1 MSGHKQSVSG
11 RREFLK
17 EAAALAGAGSAGAI
31 LPANVASARATRLR
45 VGLMMPYSG
54 TFAQLGVAMTNG
66 FKLAMQ
72 ERGGNL
78 AGLEVEYVVLDDESN
93 PAKAVENANKL
104 VTRDGIDVL
113 VGTAH
118 SGVAL
123 GMAKVA
129 RDTGVLWLIPLAT
142 ADELTGPLCAP
153 NIFRTSVSGWQSH
166 YPLGKVLK
174 AKGHKTAIFITWKY
188 AAGEQMLA
196 GFKEGYEKE
205 GGRLVKELFLPFP
218 QVEFQAMLT
227 EIASVKPDAVVAFF
241 GGAAAAKFLKDYQ
254 AAGLRTRIPLYG
266 SGFLTEGVLDA
277 AGDAAEGLETTLNY
291 GDRLNTVKD
300 NAFRLAYVKTFKA
313 QPDLFAV
320 QGYDAGQLLAAGLD
334 AVKGDLSNKAG
345 LIAAMETARINS
357 PRGVFTMS
365 SAHNP
370 VQDIY
375 LRRVVG
381 KENKVIGIAV
391 KNLADPARGC
401 KA

>member
-31 LPANVASARATRLR
+31 LPVNVALARPTRLR

-78 AGLEVEYVVLDDESN
+78 AGLEVEYVALDDESN

-254 AAGLRTRIPLYG
+254 AAGLRAKIPLYG

-291 GDRLNTVKD
+291 GDGLSTVKD

-345 LIAAMETARINS
+345 LIAAMKTARINS
-357 PRGVFTMS
+357 PRGMFTMS

-401 KA
+401 KM

>member
-1 MSGHKQSVSG
+1 MNEQARQARD
-11 RREFLK
+11 RRLFLK
-17 EAAALAGAGSAGAI
+17 EASALAGLGCAATM
-31 LPANVASARATRLR
+31 LPMRRASAAPGRLR

-54 TFAQLGVAMTNG
+54 TFAQLGAAMTNG
-66 FKLAMQ
+66 FKLALE
-72 ERGGNL
+72 ERGATL
-78 AGLEVEYVVLDDESN
+78 SGLDLDYVVLDDESQ
-93 PAKAVENANKL
+93 PAKAVEYANKL
-104 VTRDGIDVL
+104 VKRDNIDVL

-174 AKGHKTAIFITWKY
+174 GNGHKTAVFITWKY

-205 GGRLVKELFLPFP
+205 GGHLVKELFLPFP

-227 EIASVKPDAVVAFF
+227 EIASLRPDAVVAFF
-241 GGAAAAKFLKDYQ
+241 GGAAASKFLKDYR
-254 AAGLRTRIPLYG
+254 AAGLKDKIPLYG
-266 SGFLTEGVLDA
+266 SGFLTEGVLEA
-277 AGDAAEGLETTLNY
+277 ADGAAEGLETTLNY
-291 GDRLNTVKD
+291 ADGLTIAKDRS
-300 NAFRLAYVKTFKA
+300 FRLAYAKTFKA

-320 QGYDAGQLLAAGLD
+320 QGYDAGQLLAAGLS
-334 AVKGDLSNKAG
+334 AVKGDVADKAG
-345 LIAAMETARINS
+345 VIAAMETARIDS

-381 KENKVIGIAV
+381 KENRFVGVAAKA
-391 KNLADPARGC
+391 LADPARGC
-401 KA
+401 RL

>member
-1 MSGHKQSVSG
+1 
-11 RREFLK
+11 
-17 EAAALAGAGSAGAI
+17 
-31 LPANVASARATRLR
+31 
-45 VGLMMPYSG
+45 
-54 TFAQLGVAMTNG
+54 
-66 FKLAMQ
+66 
-72 ERGGNL
+72 
-78 AGLEVEYVVLDDESN
+78 
-93 PAKAVENANKL
+93 
-104 VTRDGIDVL
+104 
-113 VGTAH
+113 
-118 SGVAL
+118 
-123 GMAKVA
+123 
-129 RDTGVLWLIPLAT
+129 
-142 ADELTGPLCAP
+142 
-153 NIFRTSVSGWQSH
+153 
-166 YPLGKVLK
+166 
-174 AKGHKTAIFITWKY
+174 
-188 AAGEQMLA
+188 
-196 GFKEGYEKE
+196 
-205 GGRLVKELFLPFP
+205 FLPFP
-218 QVEFQAMLT
+218 QIEFQAMLT

-254 AAGLRTRIPLYG
+254 AAGLRARIPLYG
-266 SGFLTEGVLDA
+266 SGFLTEGVLEA

-291 GDRLNTVKD
+291 GDGLNTVKD

-391 KNLADPARGC
+391 KNLTDPARGC
-401 KA
+401 KM